1 MCGGDGLGCSSSALR
16 PGWRTHM
23 LLNANFHQDRQM
35 YIHINHA
42 AEEALT
48 RAMMPLRHSSA
59 LKADS
64 PVRGWPLGQL

>member
-1 MCGGDGLGCSSSALR
+1 
-16 PGWRTHM
+16 
-23 LLNANFHQDRQM
+23 M